1 MGNSLFPLERVS
13 ATLLTYSSTSRLTDI
28 ILAFLCGVG
37 LFLLLLPYLPTCRSC
52 LKELQEAR
60 SLISLLRNHIEKR
73 PDKGSFHQGKCRD
86 PSGGVHER
94 EPAETREPCAEPLDD
109 AAPVVPP
116 SASTAPQPQSPR
128 TLISTLSPDL
138 MTPSVSDLSP
148 SLSASPP
155 PEPPLPL
162 DSLSPP
168 PLALPPPPPHP
179 PDSFASL
186 NPPAAF
192 SASPP
197 SDTTLTLSRCDSTAM
212 ALPLSSAQVSASP
225 DNCWLS
231 CVPGITGLDHT
242 SHPISTVPWWRAAAK
257 TLCLSTSKH
266 FEVPQEHTSCH
277 PQEASVWGDATNR
290 QVEAAS
296 SVFFDPDVQ
305 KLLEIQITKRAALK
319 IWKEKEKEGSD
330 YHLNSLKNMLKTFG
344 DEQDIVH
351 PQPFWNTSIKP
362 EQLPSPQKP
371 LHPEALGD
379 RLQQKYSQLFW
390 GLPFLHSESLV
401 ATVRVSGSTLE
412 LPSLLFNGIS
422 NALPIQKQ
430 AKESPLFLQPQPLP
444 DPEAQS
450 QLLTPTMPPPQAPIL
465 TQAHPQSSVPTAL
478 PSSTS
483 RTRACEESCLTIPNE
498 AQSPIPNVI
507 RYLECHFLKKQMES
521 ESSLPSMVQRSQAA
535 LSSLS
540 LILPQDSWASQ
551 THKSDSILPGDFI
564 SPELRKQLEQHLQ
577 ERFIQQQWGVPSR
590 IQESLELMQPLGK
603 LPGTCQAKDQHGLS
617 RPSVHPG
624 ESRKNIKKSRHP
636 GRSRHSGSFHV
647 CHRANTQLE
656 KDLAKDLRHSLR
668 KVPKYNTSQGS
679 ENSPVRVLGADSE
692 ESEREL
698 MRQSGIDSGNYK
710 LRDSNKKQLENTL
723 TVHLG
728 RKLEQIIEGQIPMS
742 VRRSWLAAS
751 HTLPKSDT
759 HVEIGNLA
767 FLQAQAHRMNTTQE
781 LPFFDPGTLQ
791 MLEAHMSRFRM
802 RHRWCLPL
810 KALEPINLF
819 KTRKAHSSPLLQSAF
834 PCSATHE
841 SWADLRAEADK
852 FLGENPQS
860 GLGEK
865 VTPRKPIPT
874 LESPLPA
881 PSPVGK
887 ELQGS
892 LRQTPPGND
901 PRPSEVAQSG
911 QEGRQPFQPLTPSIV
926 GRASESRT
934 VLGAQRGSLE
944 PTRSQSVTRKE
955 PGEESRSYALGGP
968 CPSVARLEMSYESQS
983 SGAEETREMVVVKRS
998 SELQLQDR
1006 DVLRTSVLAKSQ
1018 NINVDLRG
1026 LGAPGTSKSQVEVGT
1041 ENGPQGCPTDLLL
1054 QDCATDV
1061 LLASDILA
1069 SRASHSCPQGM
1080 SSTNMPVSQVLS
1092 DLMVAGKS
1100 SLGHQEPKI
1109 PNLWN
1114 TWKSQSKISAPT
1126 DERKD
1131 FKRRKPKEHEERLAG
1146 LGASPASGMSQPA
1159 QDKTLVESLRI
1170 KSSQAP
1176 PEKGQAL
1183 AEGHFKKRM
1192 KHFLQWIFPN
1202 KKDKG
1207 QEGHPQKEKPISASG
1222 QSCGLVKSKSVF
1234 MDRGAAE
1241 AQALMTAVGQI
1252 LEEKMALQQGL
1263 HASKLS
1269 SQKEIQAPVLGLSSH
1284 HRAPYSEHGRV
1295 MSDTACHH
1303 KRTPEGQSHPTRNRW
1318 IRDSC
1323 RSLWKSMGFKT
1334 SNRSLPTGKPMS
1346 PVRSQLVPKTW
1357 GALDHP
1363 HHCPRHCLREYVLS
1377 GQLEQAS
1384 AALLSR
1390 KTIQE
1395 NIQSVPD

>member
-1 MGNSLFPLERVS
+1 
-13 ATLLTYSSTSRLTDI
+13 TDI

-37 LFLLLLPYLPTCRSC
+37 LFLLLLPYLPSNQPLPPPKKNINIKKQPQVETRRRSRKNKSDTVKACRSC
-52 LKELQEAR
+52 LKELQE
-60 SLISLLRNHIEKR
+60 
-73 PDKGSFHQGKCRD
+73 
-86 PSGGVHER
+86 
-94 EPAETREPCAEPLDD
+94 
-109 AAPVVPP
+109 
-116 SASTAPQPQSPR
+116 
-128 TLISTLSPDL
+128 
-138 MTPSVSDLSP
+138 
-148 SLSASPP
+148 
-155 PEPPLPL
+155 
-162 DSLSPP
+162 
-168 PLALPPPPPHP
+168 
-179 PDSFASL
+179 
-186 NPPAAF
+186 
-192 SASPP
+192 
-197 SDTTLTLSRCDSTAM
+197 
-212 ALPLSSAQVSASP
+212 
-225 DNCWLS
+225 
-231 CVPGITGLDHT
+231 
-242 SHPISTVPWWRAAAK
+242 
-257 TLCLSTSKH
+257 
-266 FEVPQEHTSCH
+266 
-277 PQEASVWGDATNR
+277 
-290 QVEAAS
+290 
-296 SVFFDPDVQ
+296 
-305 KLLEIQITKRAALK
+305 ALK

-344 DEQDIVH
+344 DEQDIIH

-430 AKESPLFLQPQPLP
+430 AKESPLF
-444 DPEAQS
+444 
-450 QLLTPTMPPPQAPIL
+450 
-465 TQAHPQSSVPTAL
+465 SVPTAL

-507 RYLECHFLKKQMES
+507 WYLECHFLKKQMES

-577 ERFIQQQWGVPSR
+577 ERFTQQQWGVPSR

-624 ESRKNIKKSRHP
+624 KSRKNIKKSRHP
-636 GRSRHSGSFHV
+636 
-647 CHRANTQLE
+647 LE

-728 RKLEQIIEGQIPMS
+728 RKLEQIIEGQIPVS
-742 VRRSWLAAS
+742 VRRSWFAAS

-865 VTPRKPIPT
+865 VTPRKPVPT

-892 LRQTPPGND
+892 LRQTPPDND
-901 PRPSEVAQSG
+901 PRPSEVAQSAPHTQHCG
-911 QEGRQPFQPLTPSIV
+911 QSLT
-926 GRASESRT
+926 
-934 VLGAQRGSLE
+934 
-944 PTRSQSVTRKE
+944 
-955 PGEESRSYALGGP
+955 
-968 CPSVARLEMSYESQS
+968 RLEMSYESQS

-1026 LGAPGTSKSQVEVGT
+1026 LGAPGT
-1041 ENGPQGCPTDLLL
+1041 N
-1054 QDCATDV
+1054 
-1061 LLASDILA
+1061 ILA

-1207 QEGHPQKEKPISASG
+1207 QDGHPQKEKPISASG

-1263 HASKLS
+1263 HASK
-1269 SQKEIQAPVLGLSSH
+1269 EN
-1284 HRAPYSEHGRV
+1284 Y
-1295 MSDTACHH
+1295 
-1303 KRTPEGQSHPTRNRW
+1303 
-1318 IRDSC
+1318 
-1323 RSLWKSMGFKT
+1323 
-1334 SNRSLPTGKPMS
+1334 
-1346 PVRSQLVPKTW
+1346 
-1357 GALDHP
+1357 
-1363 HHCPRHCLREYVLS
+1363 PR
-1377 GQLEQAS
+1377 
-1384 AALLSR
+1384 
-1390 KTIQE
+1390 
-1395 NIQSVPD
+1395 